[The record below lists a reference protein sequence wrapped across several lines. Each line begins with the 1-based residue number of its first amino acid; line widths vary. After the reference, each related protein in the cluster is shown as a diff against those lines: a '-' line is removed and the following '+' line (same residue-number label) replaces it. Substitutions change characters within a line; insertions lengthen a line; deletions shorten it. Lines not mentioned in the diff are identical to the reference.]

1 MVIEGKVERYVE
13 EVVSNIPAADRAR
26 AAQETTDMIF
36 RLIREC
42 AGERVPDILDARAV
56 IRELGAPEN
65 VALAWID
72 ANEGRGESAQAA
84 FGMMRIL
91 EKIPV
96 LKRVGP
102 EKIVNRTSQIF
113 RICSVLAFLLVLF
126 GIIGIGT
133 HISTSMLPILI
144 GGVVALITVMGRSV
158 LVAQNS

>member
-1 MVIEGKVERYVE
+1 
-13 EVVSNIPAADRAR
+13 
-26 AAQETTDMIF
+26 MIF

-102 EKIVNRTSQIF
+102 EKIVNRTSQIL